1 MPALRPT
8 TKLFFPHEKA
18 FAAPHVIFDVFPGLS
33 RCSPVS
39 LFFHGFW
46 LLGYFPHFAFSF
58 AVMDRSRSR
67 PRRALH
73 NSAHDDFFGMPSVPN
88 STPTIGRLRRVL
100 LIIDLSE
107 IRHVAEELCHSD
119 SLQVTRCSHLPV
131 LTGMG
136 GNSAFYVFQVH
147 PCIHPKAPSCD
158 TGRELLTNV
167 SDQIWVTPGMFRSTL
182 MSWISDGM
190 TAQATLL
197 SCATSTFFVSYFMPI
212 DLNGVVSSQTFH

>member
-1 MPALRPT
+1 VPALRPT

-131 LTGMG
+131 LTGMEETALFTF
-136 GNSAFYVFQVH
+136 SRFIPVYIQKLF
-147 PCIHPKAPSCD
+147 
-158 TGRELLTNV
+158 R
-167 SDQIWVTPGMFRSTL
+167 VTPGVNSSPMLVTKSGSL
-182 MSWISDGM
+182 LGCSDR
-190 TAQATLL
+190 
-197 SCATSTFFVSYFMPI
+197 P
-212 DLNGVVSSQTFH
+212 